1 MVIDFLGDLRR
12 STLVVG
18 TGRSG
23 TTWIG
28 AVISSM
34 THSRQIFEPFILDEN
49 EELALLKQQR
59 FDAGWLQR
67 YRVLYID
74 PSAGSAS
81 HYFKTIERILRGKIR
96 SRWTDRNVKAGIYQL
111 RVIKDI
117 RANLLLPYIARTWP
131 QLKIVWIVRDA
142 VSVINSQLAM
152 ATRHGWAFDKD
163 YEIVS
168 HVGTID
174 PWLSESIAA
183 MRKARTQAEKMAH
196 RWCIETMF
204 PFRHAIHR
212 HPSARLVSYDALV
225 DNTKG
230 WEPVSRLIAGTVW
243 SGAGFSD
250 ILLRP
255 SATSR
260 SRFDKAGGSPRP
272 ESLSTDDVRRIER
285 ITESYGAHD
294 LFQSD
299 ASVGVR

>member
-1 MVIDFLGDLRR
+1 MLIDLRGDLRR

-28 AVISSM
+28 SVISAM
-34 THSRQIFEPFILDEN
+34 THSRQIFEPFIVDEN
-49 EELALLKQQR
+49 EELALPKQRR
-59 FDAGWLQR
+59 FNAGWLQQ

-74 PSAGSAS
+74 PGAGSAS
-81 HYFKTIERILRGKIR
+81 HYFQTIEGILRGKIR
-96 SRWTDRNVKAGIYQL
+96 SRWTDRDARSGIYWL

-163 YEIVS
+163 YEIV
-168 HVGTID
+168 GDAWTID
-174 PWLSESIAA
+174 PWLSESLAA
-183 MRKARTQAEKMAH
+183 MRKVRTQAEKMAH

-212 HPSARLVSYDALV
+212 HPSARLVNYDALV
-225 DNTKG
+225 GNTEG
-230 WEPVSRLIAGTVW
+230 WEPVSRLVADTVW

-250 ILLRP
+250 ILLKP
-255 SATSR
+255 STTSR
-260 SRFDKAGGSPRP
+260 ARFDQHGGSPLHD
-272 ESLSTDDVRRIER
+272 SLSTDDVRRIER

-294 LFQSD
+294 LFQSG
-299 ASVGVR
+299 ATVGAR

>member
-1 MVIDFLGDLRR
+1 MLIDLGGDLRR

-23 TTWIG
+23 TTWIA
-28 AVISSM
+28 AVIAAM
-34 THSRQIFEPFILDEN
+34 TRSRQIFEPFVVDEN
-49 EELALLKQQR
+49 EELALLKQRR
-59 FDAGWLQR
+59 FDLGWLQQ

-81 HYFKTIERILRGKIR
+81 RYFKTIEGILRGKIR
-96 SRWTDRNVKAGIYQL
+96 SRWTDRNVSAGIYSL

-142 VSVINSQLAM
+142 ASVINSLLAM

-163 YEIVS
+163 YEIVGQA
-168 HVGTID
+168 GTID
-174 PWLSESIAA
+174 PWLSESLAA
-183 MRKARTQAEKMAH
+183 MRKVRTQAEKMAH

-204 PFRHAIHR
+204 PFRHAVHR

-225 DNTKG
+225 DNAEG
-230 WEPVSRLIAGTVW
+230 WEPVSRLIADTVW

-250 ILLRP
+250 ILPKP

-260 SRFDKAGGSPRP
+260 ARFDKHGGSLPRD
-272 ESLSTDDVRRIER
+272 SLSTDDVRRIER

-294 LFQSD
+294 LLQPD
-299 ASVGVR
+299 ACVGVQ

>member
-28 AVISSM
+28 AVISGM
-34 THSRQIFEPFILDEN
+34 TRSRQIFEPFVLDDN
-49 EELALLKQQR
+49 EELALLKQRR

-81 HYFKTIERILRGKIR
+81 RYFKTIERILGGKIR
-96 SRWTDRNVKAGIYQL
+96 SRWTDRNVKAGVYRL

-163 YEIVS
+163 YEIVG
-168 HVGTID
+168 HTGTID
-174 PWLSESIAA
+174 PWLSESLAA
-183 MRKARTQAEKMAH
+183 MRKVRTQAEKMAH

-212 HPSARLVSYDALV
+212 HPSARLVNYDALV
-225 DNTKG
+225 GNTES

-250 ILLRP
+250 ILLKP

-260 SRFDKAGGSPRP
+260 ARFDQHGGSPRP
-272 ESLSTDDVRRIER
+272 DSLSTDDVRRIER

-294 LFQSD
+294 LFQSG
-299 ASVGVR
+299 ASVAAR